1 MKTAGDAPERAPHGL
16 HPVLV
21 GMIAA
26 VDVILIAMF
35 ITSLFVFDCGRTLAW
50 QLTPLMAGLFFV
62 MTLGIFII
70 LPAVAAGVLAANV
83 ARIRSAVFWFG
94 LTALLCAILGIDN
107 ALLSSEPPAH
117 PIPEHCRIEL

>member
-1 MKTAGDAPERAPHGL
+1 VKTGEGPEREGWGL
-16 HPVLV
+16 HPVAV
-21 GMIAA
+21 GAIAA
-26 VDVILIAMF
+26 VDVILIATF

-50 QLTPLMAGLFFV
+50 QLTPFMVGLFFV
-62 MTLGIFII
+62 MTLGIFIV

-83 ARIRSAVFWFG
+83 ARIRSALFWFG

-107 ALLSSEPPAH
+107 ALLSSEAPAH